1 METSGLNSTAK
12 TEGATLALKAAT
24 KSLFSAKQ
32 HHRGCCDD
40 AKHHH
45 NGGRRKYQLQN
56 EEMVKEAA
64 AFSSSNFEL
73 SIYIPVS
80 LCKNAAGKQMQTR
93 VSGTHG
99 FPASSLPEDGEKLL
113 SQLRTAGREIQ
124 RWTQ

>member
-1 METSGLNSTAK
+1 
-12 TEGATLALKAAT
+12 
-24 KSLFSAKQ
+24 
-32 HHRGCCDD
+32 
-40 AKHHH
+40 
-45 NGGRRKYQLQN
+45 
-56 EEMVKEAA
+56 MVKEAA

-124 RWTQ
+124 RWTQLVMAARFGFSCQRFPALKAPRIPRGARVAPGGHITLALARRIFLLLFF